1 MGSQVRHHL
10 SIKQQKE
17 AYSIWEAFFKKKK
30 SKYELKI
37 RYKMKYLL
45 RIKKKE
51 ALQGTQTNEKK
62 QAEKAQMENLFL
74 SDKKHYLKEKAI

>member
-1 MGSQVRHHL
+1 
-10 SIKQQKE
+10 
-17 AYSIWEAFFKKKK
+17 
-30 SKYELKI
+30 
-37 RYKMKYLL
+37 MKYLL

-51 ALQGTQTNEKK
+51 ALQGTQKNEKK